1 MFVLNEQSDVFIDAM
16 ASDHHAQLLFL
27 SVYGRDTSVQ
37 QLMARLHQSSR
48 EGGIDQL
55 TAVEHLGARAS
66 LQVMVGDPK
75 RLEKAT
81 GRLPRTGLLGNLVHT
96 WIFDP
101 AVLTVDHAARAA
113 WILEPEI
120 DKARLVSEAWRLVK
134 DLSPVPLLDEWQ
146 ELVLAHVQGRG
157 GLVTPRCVGRIQAF
171 RIELAEDFPAWVSQ
185 SVQEGRLPVPAV
197 AAQAELRLAA

>member
-1 MFVLNEQSDVFIDAM
+1 MFVLSEQSDVFIDAM

-37 QLMARLHQSSR
+37 QLMARLHQASR

-55 TAVEHLGARAS
+55 TAVERLGARPA

-101 AVLTVDHAARAA
+101 AVLAVDHAARAA

-120 DKARLVSEAWRLVK
+120 DKARLLGEAWRLIK

-146 ELVLAHVQGRG
+146 ELVTRHVQGRG
-157 GLVTPRCVGRIQAF
+157 GFVTPQCVGRIHAF

-197 AAQAELRLAA
+197 SAETELRLAA